1 MKLLLDSCVWGK
13 AKAVLVDDG
22 HDVVWVGDWKRDP
35 GDREIL
41 DFAYREGRILVT
53 LDKDFGELAIIR
65 KIPHS
70 GIIRLVSLSVKYQA
84 KACLHII
91 SHYSEDL
98 TKGAIITVEANRIR
112 IRPPEN

>member
-41 DFAYREGRILVT
+41 HHGHHLPE
-53 LDKDFGELAIIR
+53 
-65 KIPHS
+65 
-70 GIIRLVSLSVKYQA
+70 RL
-84 KACLHII
+84 
-91 SHYSEDL
+91 
-98 TKGAIITVEANRIR
+98 
-112 IRPPEN
+112 